1 MSIQKPM
8 NYNKITTIFFIAGII
23 VMSSLYTAIPLT
35 AEFAKDFKIPPSV
48 ATLNDVAFSITY
60 SVSCL
65 FYGTISEKFGRIRTI
80 LFGISGLIIIC
91 LVIGFIHSFT
101 LLVILRAIQGV
112 FAAAFSPISITYVT
126 ETYSPVKRMTAI
138 SFISTSFMLSGII
151 GQNLSEIIV
160 SFSNWHVVYFTLTIL
175 YILLA
180 FVIYKNIPESPVKN
194 PQIKLLRFFNNFSDF
209 RTNKAVLLCYGVSL
223 TLLTMFISMY
233 TVFNNYVTSDIIG
246 GNETTVINAKLF
258 GIIGMLLSLIAGRIS
273 DRIGVKNIILGALI
287 VSTVSLI
294 LMSITTNII
303 LLIVW
308 SVTFVGGIAFAIP
321 STISKV
327 GLTVNGN
334 QGFFL
339 SVNTFILFLGTAIA
353 PILSIELNR
362 IKSFTVQFNVIAVI
376 GIIAIVIALFLP
388 RRKNEIR

>member
-1 MSIQKPM
+1 MQKPM

-48 ATLNDVAFSITY
+48 ATLNGVAFSITY

-180 FVIYKNIPESPVKN
+180 FVIYKNIPESPIKN

-233 TVFNNYVTSDIIG
+233 TVFNNYVTSDVIG
-246 GNETTVINAKLF
+246 GNETTAINAKLF

>member
-48 ATLNDVAFSITY
+48 ATLNGVAFSITY

-180 FVIYKNIPESPVKN
+180 FVIYKNIPESPIKN

-233 TVFNNYVTSDIIG
+233 TVFNNYVTSDVIG
-246 GNETTVINAKLF
+246 GNETTAINAKLF
-258 GIIGMLLSLIAGRIS
+258 GIIGMLLSFIAGRIS

-287 VSTVSLI
+287 VSTVSLT

>member
-35 AEFAKDFKIPPSV
+35 AEFAKDFRTPPSI
-48 ATLNDVAFSITY
+48 ATLNGVAFSITY

-65 FYGTISEKFGRIRTI
+65 FYGTISEKFSRIRTI
-80 LFGISGLIIIC
+80 LFGVSGLIIIC
-91 LVIGFIHSFT
+91 LIIGFIHSFM

-180 FVIYKNIPESPVKN
+180 FVIYKNIPESPIKN

-233 TVFNNYVTSDIIG
+233 TVFNNYITSDIIG
-246 GNETTVINAKLF
+246 GNDTTAINAKLF

-273 DRIGVKNIILGALI
+273 DRTGVKNIILGALI

-303 LLIVW
+303 LLIIW

-353 PILSIELNR
+353 PILSIVLNN
-362 IKSFTVQFNVIAVI
+362 INSFTVQFNVIAVI
-376 GIIAIVIALFLP
+376 GIIAIVIVLFLP

>member
-48 ATLNDVAFSITY
+48 ATLNGVAFSITY

-180 FVIYKNIPESPVKN
+180 FVIYKNIPESPIKN

-233 TVFNNYVTSDIIG
+233 TVFNNYVTSDVIG
-246 GNETTVINAKLF
+246 GNETTAINAKLF

-287 VSTVSLI
+287 VSTVSLT

>member
-1 MSIQKPM
+1 MSIQKPI

-48 ATLNDVAFSITY
+48 ATLNGVAFSITY

-180 FVIYKNIPESPVKN
+180 FVIYKNIPESPIKN

-246 GNETTVINAKLF
+246 GNETTAINAKLF

-273 DRIGVKNIILGALI
+273 DRIGAKNIILGALI
-287 VSTVSLI
+287 VSTVSLV

-308 SVTFVGGIAFAIP
+308 SVMFVGGIAFAIP